1 MIDPTKLK
9 TLAASLPLAHKLM
22 ALAAITVIVLAA
34 AAFLRWVAQPSYA
47 MLYADLEPA
56 DVAEVVDE
64 LESRGIDYQLEASQ
78 VLVPREDLH
87 QARASLAGA
96 GVSATPEVP
105 GYELMDEQGLSVSEF
120 RQQVDYQRALEG
132 ELTRTIQAM
141 SAVDSASVHLSV
153 PEQEVFADRQDPVT
167 ASVMLGTRSEL
178 PPEEVESVAFLVAS
192 AVEGLDADQVT
203 VTDTEGRTL
212 HSPDMAGSSAGMTS
226 RQLRQTREF
235 EQALSTDVEQLLRT
249 IAGDDRSS
257 VVVRA
262 ALDFDEREVES
273 ETRDPD
279 SQIALR
285 EQETAERYEGT
296 NVTPGGAVGLDG
308 GPLEGV
314 EGEIDYESE
323 DQTTEYGVD
332 RVVER
337 VVGAPGAVD
346 ALSVAVVMDDGTV
359 TGAEIPP
366 LAEIDELLT
375 AALGLDA
382 ERGDEIAV
390 TALPFPELDE
400 DEPEAAEAGSWS
412 EQLPA
417 IVAAL
422 VIVLIALALF
432 LMARRR
438 RGATRDELLQWE
450 PVADRHA
457 GQLTAPMPVA
467 APAPAVETAAPEEP
481 RALEYARAQR
491 ATEELGDLVDQQ
503 PEEIA
508 ELLRSWLAD
517 DS

>member
-1 MIDPTKLK
+1 MDIAKLK
-9 TLAASLPLAHKLM
+9 TLAAALPLAHKLM
-22 ALAAITVIVLAA
+22 AVAAITVIALAGA
-34 AAFLRWVAQPSYA
+34 TFLRWVTQPSYA

-64 LESRGIDYQLEASQ
+64 LESLSIDYRLDAAQ
-78 VLVPREDLH
+78 VLVPRDDLH

-132 ELTRTIQAM
+132 ELTRTIQSM
-141 SAVDSASVHLSV
+141 RAVDSASVHLSV

-167 ASVMLGTRSEL
+167 ASVMLGTRAEL

-192 AVEGLDADQVT
+192 AVEGLDAGEVT

-212 HSPDMAGSSAGMTS
+212 HSPDMAGSGAGMTS
-226 RQLRQTREF
+226 RQLRQTSEF
-235 EQALSTDVEQLLRT
+235 EQALTGDVHRLLRT
-249 IAGDDRSS
+249 ITGDDRSS

-273 ETRDPD
+273 ETHDPD
-279 SQIALR
+279 SQVALR
-285 EQETAERYEGT
+285 EQESEERYEGL

-314 EGEIDYESE
+314 EGEVDYES
-323 DQTTEYGVD
+323 DDRTTEFGVD

-337 VVGAPGAVD
+337 VIGAPGAVE

-359 TGAEIPP
+359 SGAEIPP
-366 LAEIDELLT
+366 LAEVDELLT
-375 AALGLDA
+375 AALGLDP
-382 ERGDEIAV
+382 ERGDDIAV
-390 TALPFPELDE
+390 TALPFPEPDDE
-400 DEPEAAEAGSWS
+400 EAPVEEGGAWS
-412 EQLPA
+412 EQLPL

-422 VIVLIALALF
+422 VIVLIAVALF

-438 RGATRDELLQWE
+438 HGTTRDELLQWE
-450 PVADRHA
+450 AITADGGA
-457 GQLTAPMPVA
+457 TGELA
-467 APAPAVETAAPEEP
+467 APAPPAPETERVEEP

-491 ATEELGDLVDQQ
+491 ATEQFGELVDQQ